1 MSWSVAVRAGGWAGQ
16 SGLAPHPSCLSAL
29 RYAHGRGPAASLL
42 LLEGVRKIRGLAF
55 EAGSSK
61 AHSQGMDKQR
71 GHRYF

>member
-1 MSWSVAVRAGGWAGQ
+1 MLKTKAAWRAARELERGCACWGLGWAVW
-16 SGLAPHPSCLSAL
+16 SGPTP
-29 RYAHGRGPAASLL
+29 LL
-42 LLEGVRKIRGLAF
+42 PLCAEGVRKIRGLAF